1 MVVVWWRKMNILSLE
16 QKAAELRI
24 QILQTAL
31 KAGKGHVPPAFSWM
45 EIGVALFYGG
55 HLNVRPS
62 EPKWDGRDRFI
73 LSKGHGCLTLYAIL
87 ADLGFFP
94 KEELD
99 HFCGPGSLL
108 AGHPDTNIPGVEVI
122 SGSLGHGLGVS
133 AGLALGAKLN
143 SQPWNVVTVIGDGEC
158 QEGSV
163 WEAAMFASHH
173 RLNNLV
179 AIIDRN
185 QLGATSFTESNLSLE
200 PLGNRWEAFGWEVVV
215 INGHSFEELNG
226 VFSDIPRRTSSK
238 PLLILAQTVKGKG
251 VSFMEGSVDWHHRL
265 PKGDEVEEAIRQLM
279 AMKSCQGSPVSLE
292 MVHGT

>member
-1 MVVVWWRKMNILSLE
+1 MNVQDLK
-16 QKAAELRI
+16 QKAAELRLH
-24 QILQTAL
+24 ILKTAL
-31 KAGKGHVPPAFSWM
+31 KAGKGHVPPAFSWV

-55 HLNVRPS
+55 YLHLRPS
-62 EPKWDGRDRFI
+62 EPKWEERDRFI

-94 KEELD
+94 KAELD

-108 AGHPDTNIPGVEVI
+108 AGHPDTEIPGVEVI

-143 SQPWNVVTVIGDGEC
+143 SQKWNVVTIIGDGEC

-179 AIIDRN
+179 AVIDRN
-185 QLGATSFTESNLSLE
+185 QLGATSFTEQNLTLE
-200 PLGNRWEAFGWEVVV
+200 PLASRWEAFGWDVVT
-215 INGHSFEELNG
+215 IDGHSFEELNI
-226 VFSDIPRRTSSK
+226 VFSDIRNRTSLK
-238 PLLILAQTVKGKG
+238 PLLVLAETVKGKG
-251 VSFMEGSVDWHHRL
+251 VSFMEGSVGWHHRL
-265 PKGDEVEEAIRQLM
+265 PKGDEVEEAIRQLTT
-279 AMKSCQGSPVSLE
+279 AKTNLNSSVSME
-292 MVHGT
+292 MVHGS